1 MSMHDAST
9 SASRWVLRF
18 SGLVADGARVLDV
31 ACGHGR
37 HSRWFAERG
46 CRVTAVDRD
55 EALLD
60 QLAPLAGI
68 TPLTSDLESDP
79 WPFEG
84 EEFDAIVVTN
94 YLHRPLFP
102 HLLRALADDG
112 ALLYETFALGNE
124 QYGKPSNPNF
134 LLSDGE
140 LLAIFGA
147 SLTVVA
153 FEQGLTGG
161 ERPAV
166 VQRLAAV
173 GKRRPWPPRLAV

>member
-1 MSMHDAST
+1 MSIHDAS
-9 SASRWVLRF
+9 SSPSRWVLRF

-31 ACGHGR
+31 GCGQGR
-37 HSRWFAERG
+37 HSRWFAARG
-46 CRVTAVDRD
+46 CHVVAVDRD
-55 EALLD
+55 QALLD

-68 TPLTSDLESDP
+68 TPIKSDLECGP

-84 EEFDAIVVTN
+84 EKFDAIVVTN

-124 QYGKPSNPNF
+124 RYGKPSNPDF
-134 LLSDGE
+134 LLLDGE
-140 LLAIFGA
+140 LLTIFGG

-153 FEQGLTGG
+153 FEQGLIDIG
-161 ERPAV
+161 RPAV
-166 VQRLAAV
+166 VQRVAAI
-173 GKRRPWPPRLAV
+173 GKGRSWPPALAV